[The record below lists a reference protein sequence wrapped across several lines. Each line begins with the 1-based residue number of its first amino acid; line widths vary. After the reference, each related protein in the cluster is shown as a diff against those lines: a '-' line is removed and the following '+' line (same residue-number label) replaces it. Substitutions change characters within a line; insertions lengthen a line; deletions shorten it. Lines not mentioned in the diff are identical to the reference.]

1 MFLERMNENDHML
14 TVLLQE
20 RGGLWAIF
28 IFFFM
33 LISPNFLLHEPI
45 L

>member
-1 MFLERMNENDHML
+1 MNENDHML